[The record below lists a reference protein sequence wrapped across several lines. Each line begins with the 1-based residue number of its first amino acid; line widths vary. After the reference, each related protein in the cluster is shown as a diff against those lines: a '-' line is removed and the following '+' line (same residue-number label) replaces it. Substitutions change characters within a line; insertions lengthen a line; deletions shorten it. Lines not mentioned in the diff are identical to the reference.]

1 MNRKIKSLLSGV
13 LCYFILLIL
22 SVVLAVVNPIQGI
35 STDKVYQSDQKELGI
50 ENVVCSDTFTLL
62 KLDTLYSKVGELSYD
77 VVFKSSDLG
86 VVVRC
91 NIPKDFASKLKTGAK
106 YEGDISVS
114 YCKDYYTQYQPM
126 DNIDNISDTLKK
138 KTSGFVVTDVQFLYS
153 NFIENEFESPDTA
166 SEKIKE
172 QVNQEESKLS
182 GYTTSL
188 GGIL

>member
-22 SVVLAVVNPIQGI
+22 SVVLAVVNPIQGV
-35 STDKVYQSDQKELGI
+35 STHKVQQGDQNELDI
-50 ENVVCSDTFTLL
+50 ENVVCSDTFTLI
-62 KLDTLYSKVGELSYD
+62 KLDTLYSKNGELSYD

-114 YCKDYYTQYQPM
+114 YCKDYYIQYQP
-126 DNIDNISDTLKK
+126 IDNISDALKK
-138 KTSGFVVTDVQFLYS
+138 RTSGFVVTNVQFLYS
-153 NFIENEFESPDTA
+153 KFIENEFESTDTA

-182 GYTTSL
+182 GYTTGL
-188 GGIL
+188 DGIM